1 MPSRVS
7 RVVLLASL
15 VLACADPP
23 ATTSTGGAT
32 TTTSTATTGT
42 TAIGSTGGAPTTS
55 STGDIAPTTAT
66 SEDAG
71 TGSAGEATGTT
82 AGGGPFALDCHTEFT
97 AEQRLALAC
106 NLPMS
111 LAACQR
117 LADAPCADVD
127 LDGLN
132 DAWEDLALDLLR
144 PLRRLDE
151 AEKLIS
157 DPAIVLADVG
167 RVAPAG
173 ERVRVFVMIGYSKD
187 YGSCGGITGH
197 NGDSERA
204 VLDLQADPGRGA
216 GGVVVVGA
224 YTAAHEGTVSDHGK
238 VFVGAD
244 LGMLVFA
251 SDKVTADPR
260 WVVFPSA
267 DKHATYASVPICE
280 GISPIPCIDED
291 CGPDDVDD
299 PSKYERLPQVA
310 NAGEEAAPRLTDLT
324 PLGFPGED
332 AWADQD
338 FCGGLG
344 GTTCAS
350 SVRSKLLDDPF

>member
-1 MPSRVS
+1 MSPRVL
-7 RVVLLASL
+7 RVIVPASL
-15 VLACADPP
+15 VIACADPP
-23 ATTSTGGAT
+23 ATTSTAAAGTT
-32 TTTSTATTGT
+32 TTTSSATTSG
-42 TAIGSTGGAPTTS
+42 GSTGAPATS
-55 STGDIAPTTAT
+55 SSGAPTTAT

-71 TGSAGEATGTT
+71 TGSAGEATGATT
-82 AGGGPFALDCHTEFT
+82 GGEPFVLDCHTEFT

-111 LAACQR
+111 LIACQR

-127 LDGLN
+127 LDGLT
-132 DAWEDLALDLLR
+132 DAWEDVALDLLR

-151 AEKLIS
+151 AEKLVD
-157 DPAIVLADVG
+157 DPAVVLADVG
-167 RVAPAG
+167 RVAPVG

-204 VLDLQADPGRGA
+204 VLDLQPDPSRGP

-224 YTAAHEGTVSDHGK
+224 YTAAHEGTVSDHGQ
-238 VFVGAD
+238 VFTGDD
-244 LGMLVFA
+244 LGTLVFA
-251 SDKVTADPR
+251 ADTVTADPR

-267 DKHATYASVPICE
+267 DKHATYASVAICE

-299 PSKYERLPQVA
+299 PAAFDRLPQVA

-324 PLGFPGED
+324 ALGFPGED
-332 AWADQD
+332 AWADRE

-344 GTTCAS
+344 GTGCAS